1 MNTSL
6 APKAQSRRKK
16 QRGKSVNKKILVN
29 PSKNLVVFRPKG
41 SKMSLEVKLQDETVW
56 LTQAQMAELLL
67 TERSVIS
74 RHLRN
79 IFDSNELDRKSNV
92 QKMHIPNSD
101 KPVQLY
107 NLDVIISVG
116 YRVNSKRGTQFR
128 IWATSVLKQ
137 HLIRGYTLNEK
148 RLKEQADNLK
158 ALQRTV
164 HMLADLSERKALS
177 SDEAKALFHVVRDY
191 SYGLSVLD
199 DYDHG
204 RVTLKSSTKKEKY
217 RLGYDDAQALIGHMR
232 KQFGSSGLFGREK
245 DESFKSSLGVIY
257 QTFGGKELYASV
269 EEKAANL
276 LYLVVKNHSFIDG
289 NKRIAAALFVWFLE
303 RNKILYKPDGS
314 KRVADNA
321 LVAITLMIAESKP
334 QEKDIIVSLV
344 VNLINQSN

>member
-1 MNTSL
+1 M
-6 APKAQSRRKK
+6 KKEIFVQSR
-16 QRGKSVNKKILVN
+16 
-29 PSKNLVVFRPKG
+29 KNLVVFHPKG
-41 SKMSLEVKLQDETVW
+41 SKVSLEVKLQDETVW
-56 LTQAQMAELLL
+56 LTQAQMAELFQ
-67 TERSVIS
+67 TERSVITK
-74 RHLRN
+74 HIRN
-79 IFDSNELDRKSNV
+79 ILNSKELIKSSV
-92 QKMHIPNSD
+92 CAFFAHTAADGKTYETQF
-101 KPVQLY
+101 Y
-107 NLDVIISVG
+107 NLDMIISAG

-128 IWATSVLKQ
+128 IWATSILKQ
-137 HLIRGYTLNEK
+137 HLVRGYTLNVK
-148 RLKEQADNLK
+148 RLKEQAEHLK
-158 ALQRTV
+158 SLQKTV

-177 SDEAKALFHVVRDY
+177 SDEASALFHVVRDY

-204 RVTLKSSTKKEKY
+204 RVTLRSTTKKEKY
-217 RLGYDDAQALIGHMR
+217 KIGYEDALGLIGHMR

-245 DESFKSSLGVIY
+245 DESFKSSLGAIY
-257 QTFGGKELYASV
+257 QTFSGKDLYSSV

-276 LYLVVKNHSFIDG
+276 LYLVVKNHSFVDG

-303 RNKILYKPDGS
+303 RNKILYKLDGS